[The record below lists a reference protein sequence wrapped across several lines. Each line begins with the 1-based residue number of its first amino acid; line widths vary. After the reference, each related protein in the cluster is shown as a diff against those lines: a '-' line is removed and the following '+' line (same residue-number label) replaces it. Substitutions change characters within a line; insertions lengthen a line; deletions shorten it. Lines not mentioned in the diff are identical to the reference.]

1 MKVKLTANRD
11 LLSTSYYEKVL
22 DAIFFDYETE
32 KEIFES
38 SKFKKSVSEMMI
50 SVDMLGLTL

>member
-1 MKVKLTANRD
+1 MKVTANRD

-32 KEIFES
+32 KDIFES

-50 SVDMLGLTL
+50 SVDMSGLTL